1 MYYTRFPEDWEAVF
15 IIIFGGLFI
24 FVFQPDLIRDQRQ
37 DKTDQYRKRYKDH
50 RVKER
55 LPESFVKGLICKKLY
70 VIVQSAKLLQLSEH
84 IYFIRASDDRFYKRA
99 VNKRYDHDKPREQV
113 QIRLY
118 TPYNFFLI
126 VCFLLY

>member
-1 MYYTRFPEDWEAVF
+1 M
-15 IIIFGGLFI
+15 
-24 FVFQPDLIRDQRQ
+24 
-37 DKTDQYRKRYKDH
+37 YRKRYKDH
-50 RVKER
+50 SVKER
-55 LPESFVKGLICKKLY
+55 LPESFVKGLICKRLY

-118 TPYNFFLI
+118 TPYNFFLFSHRLFSPLLNPNSI
-126 VCFLLY
+126 SLMSHSVFLFYSPPSL